1 MYYWKMRVLGRGQV
15 ERTYA
20 GVWKGSRGAVGRHR
34 CRWMAGVLGF
44 LFAVVG
50 WLQVERL
57 WQSGLHGG
65 AIVGN
70 GIVGVGDIAAV
81 AAGVAVL
88 WRVGLMY
95 VPF

>member
-1 MYYWKMRVLGRGQV
+1 MYCCKVRGQV

-20 GVWKGSRGAVGRHR
+20 GVWKGSRGDVGRRR

-44 LFAVVG
+44 LFAVGG
-50 WLQVERL
+50 WLQEERL
-57 WQSGLHGG
+57 WQSGLHWRGDCREWG
-65 AIVGN
+65 RWVR
-70 GIVGVGDIAAV
+70 DIAAV

-88 WRVGLMY
+88 WRGGLRY